1 MELLELTK
9 KTSLQETD
17 LKEPEFIQFSPVPEA
32 ESEEDDDEKEEE
44 KVNLEKV
51 AAQEQ
56 AQKKQMNA
64 AMGAKNYLVGFFKDL
79 GIDFQSLSR
88 EHIEQTFKDAKL
100 TKQESKLFALFM
112 DSQYAKSYQHFA
124 NMILKSKE
132 EEEGKKA
139 KEDSKQEEDV
149 EMVIEN
155 EKVKVEEVK
164 VEK

>member
-1 MELLELTK
+1 
-9 KTSLQETD
+9 
-17 LKEPEFIQFSPVPEA
+17 
-32 ESEEDDDEKEEE
+32 
-44 KVNLEKV
+44 
-51 AAQEQ
+51 
-56 AQKKQMNA
+56 
-64 AMGAKNYLVGFFKDL
+64 
-79 GIDFQSLSR
+79 
-88 EHIEQTFKDAKL
+88 
-100 TKQESKLFALFM
+100 M